1 MGRVVCYLARLPSQL
16 ESVAMRPSA
25 LDYVESKQ
33 MRKDVTEFR
42 TGDTV
47 RVHWKV
53 REGEKE
59 RVQPFE
65 GVVIRKTKGANR
77 ATFTVRKM
85 SYGVGVERIFPL
97 HSPRYERIEVL
108 TRGDVRHNR
117 LFYLRDLR
125 GKASRVDTQEEL
137 IDGAATPAAAP
148 AAPAAEATPA
158 DAPAAAAPAAP
169 KGKKGKAGKSAS
181 ASRR

>member
-1 MGRVVCYLARLPSQL
+1 
-16 ESVAMRPSA
+16 MRPSA
-25 LDYVESKQ
+25 LDYIESKQ
-33 MRKDVTEFR
+33 LRKDLTDFR

-137 IDGAATPAAAP
+137 QEAAAATAPEPAPEAGEPPPPAAPPKGKKSKAGKAAAP
-148 AAPAAEATPA
+148 AQ
-158 DAPAAAAPAAP
+158 
-169 KGKKGKAGKSAS
+169 G
-181 ASRR
+181 

>member
-1 MGRVVCYLARLPSQL
+1 GAVPLLSGPAPISS
-16 ESVAMRPSA
+16 EPFAMRPSA
-25 LDYVESKQ
+25 LDYIEKKQ
-33 MRKDVTEFR
+33 LRKDLTDFR

-53 REGEKE
+53 KEGEKE

-65 GVVIRKTKGANR
+65 GVVIRKTQGANR

-125 GKASRVDTQEEL
+125 GKASRVETQEEL
-137 IDGAATPAAAP
+137 VDWASAAAAPAPEAPAAEAP
-148 AAPAAEATPA
+148 AAPAPA
-158 DAPAAAAPAAP
+158 PNGQ
-169 KGKKGKAGKSAS
+169 K
-181 ASRR
+181 

>member
-1 MGRVVCYLARLPSQL
+1 
-16 ESVAMRPSA
+16 MRPSA
-25 LDYVESKQ
+25 LDYIESKQ
-33 MRKDVTEFR
+33 LRKDVTEFR

-65 GVVIRKTKGANR
+65 GVVIRKTKGNNR

-97 HSPRYERIEVL
+97 HSPRYERIDVL

-117 LFYLRDLR
+117 LFYLRELR

-137 IDGAATPAAAP
+137 L
-148 AAPAAEATPA
+148 E
-158 DAPAAAAPAAP
+158 APAAAAPAAAPAAEAGSEAPAATPAP
-169 KGKKGKAGKSAS
+169 KGKKGKAGKA
-181 ASRR
+181 AAAPQG

>member
-1 MGRVVCYLARLPSQL
+1 MGRVVCYLARLPISWSQF
-16 ESVAMRPSA
+16 AMRPSA
-25 LDYVESKQ
+25 LDYIESKQ
-33 MRKDVTEFR
+33 LRKDLTDFR

-137 IDGAATPAAAP
+137 EGTPAGAPETTPPAEGAAPAPETPAP
-148 AAPAAEATPA
+148 AAP
-158 DAPAAAAPAAP
+158 AP
-169 KGKKGKAGKSAS
+169 KGKKGKAKTGA
-181 ASRR
+181 AARG

>member
-1 MGRVVCYLARLPSQL
+1 
-16 ESVAMRPSA
+16 MRPSA
-25 LDYVESKQ
+25 LDYIERKQ
-33 MRKDVTEFR
+33 LRKDLTDFR

-53 REGEKE
+53 KEGEKE

-65 GVVIRKTKGANR
+65 GVVIRKTQGANR

-97 HSPRYERIEVL
+97 HSPRYERIDVL

-125 GKASRVDTQEEL
+125 GKASRVESQEEL
-137 IDGAATPAAAP
+137 ETAATTAAPAEAPAVEAAGETAPAP
-148 AAPAAEATPA
+148 AAPEGK
-158 DAPAAAAPAAP
+158 
-169 KGKKGKAGKSAS
+169 KGKKGKAGKA
-181 ASRR
+181 AAAPQG

>member
-1 MGRVVCYLARLPSQL
+1 
-16 ESVAMRPSA
+16 MRPSA
-25 LDYVESKQ
+25 LDYIESKQ
-33 MRKDVTEFR
+33 LRKDLTDFR

-125 GKASRVDTQEEL
+125 GKASRVETQEEL
-137 IDGAATPAAAP
+137 IDGAPASASGTTPAPEAPAAETSAP
-148 AAPAAEATPA
+148 AAP
-158 DAPAAAAPAAP
+158 AP
-169 KGKKGKAGKSAS
+169 KGKKGKAGKSAAA
-181 ASRR
+181 ASQS

>member
-1 MGRVVCYLARLPSQL
+1 MRL
-16 ESVAMRPSA
+16 SA
-25 LDYVESKQ
+25 LEYVESKQ
-33 MRKDVTEFR
+33 IRKDIVDFR

-53 REGEKE
+53 KEGEKE

-77 ATFTVRKM
+77 ATFTVRKV

-97 HSPRYERIEVL
+97 HSPRYERIDVV
-108 TRGDVRHNR
+108 TRGSVSRNR

-125 GKASRVDTQEEL
+125 GKASRVDIQEEAL
-137 IDGAATPAAAP
+137 EAASPDAPVSTEAAAVESSEPTPTPAP
-148 AAPAAEATPA
+148 AKKA
-158 DAPAAAAPAAP
+158 
-169 KGKKGKAGKSAS
+169 KGKKAKAEKKAG
-181 ASRR
+181 

>member
-1 MGRVVCYLARLPSQL
+1 
-16 ESVAMRPSA
+16 MRPSA
-25 LDYVESKQ
+25 LDYIESKQ
-33 MRKDVTEFR
+33 LRKDVTEFR

-65 GVVIRKTKGANR
+65 GVVIRKTKGNNR

-97 HSPRYERIEVL
+97 HSPRYERIDVL

-117 LFYLRDLR
+117 LFYLRELR

-137 IDGAATPAAAP
+137 LEAPAAAAAPAAAP
-148 AAPAAEATPA
+148 AAEGGS
-158 DAPAAAAPAAP
+158 DAPAAAAPAL
-169 KGKKGKAGKSAS
+169 KGKKGKAGKA
-181 ASRR
+181 AAAPQG

>member
-1 MGRVVCYLARLPSQL
+1 
-16 ESVAMRPSA
+16 MRPSA

-33 MRKDVTEFR
+33 MRKDVTDFR

-65 GVVIRKTKGANR
+65 GVVIRKTKGNNR

-108 TRGDVRHNR
+108 SRGDVRHNR

-125 GKASRVDTQEEL
+125 GKASRVETQEEL
-137 IDGAATPAAAP
+137 VEG
-148 AAPAAEATPA
+148 
-158 DAPAAAAPAAP
+158 AAAAPAPEQPTPAAQEAPATPAP
-169 KGKKGKAGKSAS
+169 KGKKAKAGKSAAAAHQS
-181 ASRR
+181 